1 MPVDRY
7 EDSKVECDHTD
18 TLEYKIGQLSDE
30 FVTREKLCI
39 TERASIIARL
49 CSKISEYKSQLEIY
63 QMRDDMDALTVKQY
77 AEVNSMIDFFLQLH
91 EDFGELDNKRLQNCE
106 TLVNMLRK
114 SDVYKYMNPEVQEY
128 EY

>member
-7 EDSKVECDHTD
+7 EDSKVEGDYKD
-18 TLEYKIGQLSDE
+18 SLEYTIGQLSNE
-30 FVTREKLCI
+30 FVINDKLCI

-49 CSKISEYKSQLEIY
+49 YSKILEYKSQLEIY
-63 QMRDDMDALTVKQY
+63 QNMENMDAATAKQY
-77 AEVNSMIDFFLQLH
+77 AEVNSMVDFFVQLH
-91 EDFGELDNKRLQNCE
+91 EDFGELDNKRLQNYE

-114 SDVYKYMNPEVQEY
+114 SNVYKYMSPEVQEY

>member
-7 EDSKVECDHTD
+7 EDSKVECDQKD
-18 TLEYKIGQLSDE
+18 TLEYKIGQLSNE
-30 FVTREKLCI
+30 FVINNKLCI

-49 CSKISEYKSQLEIY
+49 YSKILEYKSQLEIY
-63 QMRDDMDALTVKQY
+63 QNMENMDAATAKQY
-77 AEVNSMIDFFLQLH
+77 AEVNSMVDFFVQLH
-91 EDFGELDNKRLQNCE
+91 EDFGELDNKRLQNYE

-114 SDVYKYMNPEVQEY
+114 SNVYKYMSPEVQEY

>member
-7 EDSKVECDHTD
+7 EDSKVEGDYKD
-18 TLEYKIGQLSDE
+18 TLEYTIGQLSNE
-30 FVTREKLCI
+30 FVINDKLCI

-49 CSKISEYKSQLEIY
+49 YSKISEYKSQLEIY
-63 QMRDDMDALTVKQY
+63 QNMENMDAATAKQY
-77 AEVNSMIDFFLQLH
+77 AEVNSMVDFFVQLH
-91 EDFGELDNKRLQNCE
+91 EDFGELDNKRLQNYE

-114 SDVYKYMNPEVQEY
+114 SNVYKYMSPEVQEY

>member
-7 EDSKVECDHTD
+7 EDSKVEGDYKD
-18 TLEYKIGQLSDE
+18 TLEYTIGQLSNE
-30 FVTREKLCI
+30 FVINDKLCI

-49 CSKISEYKSQLEIY
+49 YSKILEYKSQLEIY
-63 QMRDDMDALTVKQY
+63 QNMENMDAATAKQY
-77 AEVNSMIDFFLQLH
+77 AEVNSMVDFFVQLH
-91 EDFGELDNKRLQNCE
+91 EDFGELDNKRLQNYE

-114 SDVYKYMNPEVQEY
+114 SNVYKYMSPEVQEY